1 MVNDTIATLAVGGTA
16 TYTIT
21 ATAAASGLP
30 GAMVNTATADV
41 PGGGVCTDAS
51 GNATGAP
58 MPCPAAASNPSAPV
72 VSIVKTAD
80 AAAAAGLAPNQ
91 PVQYTLT
98 VTNTGT
104 VPASNVAV
112 SDPMPTGIASMTWVC
127 SDTTSGS
134 LCPAST
140 SGTTNNLNET
150 IANLPV
156 GAAVTYVITA
166 MANGAPPA
174 TVVNTA
180 TANVPGGTCA
190 NGVPMPCPATV
201 SDPSAPVVS
210 ITKSASQSGALPA
223 TSKVVYTVTVTTT
236 GTMPA
241 SGVVVS
247 DPQPEGIRSMTW
259 VCAGSGGA
267 VCPNASGSGAVS
279 ETIATMPPGGQAVYT
294 MTETLDITGLPQ
306 LINNTATANAPGSV
320 CLNGAPMPCA
330 ASVSNPV
337 AGVANVPTLDK
348 SALALLALLMA
359 ALTVALWRKRRA

>member
-1 MVNDTIATLAVGGTA
+1 MVNDTIATLAMGGTA

-30 GAMVNTATADV
+30 GTIVNTATADV

-51 GNATGAP
+51 GNATGAL
-58 MPCPAAASNPSAPV
+58 MPCPATATNPSAPV
-72 VSIVKTAD
+72 VSIVKTVSGGTGVAS
-80 AAAAAGLAPNQ
+80 LQ
-91 PVQYTLT
+91 PVQFTLT
-98 VTNTGT
+98 VTNVGT

-112 SDPMPTGIASMTWVC
+112 SDPMPGGIASMTWVC
-127 SDTTSGS
+127 SDTTGGG

-140 SGTTNNLNET
+140 SGKTNNLSET

-166 MANGAPPA
+166 IGAPESLPVV
-174 TVVNTA
+174 VVNTA
-180 TANVPGGTCA
+180 TANVPGGVCA
-190 NGVPMPCPATV
+190 DGMPMPCPATV

-223 TSKVVYTVTVTTT
+223 TSKVVYTVTVTNS
-236 GTMPA
+236 GTVPDP
-241 SGVVVS
+241 GEIVS
-247 DPQPEGIRSMTW
+247 DPKPEGIASMTW

-267 VCPNASGSGAVS
+267 VCPNASGDGAVS
-279 ETIATMPPGGQAVYT
+279 ETIATMPPGGQVVYT
-294 MTETLDITGLPQ
+294 LTETLAATGLPQ
-306 LINNTATANAPGSV
+306 LINNTATVISPGGV

-359 ALTVALWRKRRA
+359 ALTLALWHKRRA